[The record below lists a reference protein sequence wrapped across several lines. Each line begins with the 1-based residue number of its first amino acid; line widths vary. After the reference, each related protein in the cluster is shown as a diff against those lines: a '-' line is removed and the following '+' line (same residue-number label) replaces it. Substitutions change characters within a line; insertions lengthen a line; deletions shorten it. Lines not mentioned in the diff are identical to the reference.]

1 MKKKKKKNVR
11 KQRKRIEEKKKRRE
25 RKKEKREKWREGTKQ
40 TSAVHQATEFRG
52 CLLATSPVQAR
63 VGRERARER
72 ENEFDEGRESNWQR
86 SRT

>member
-1 MKKKKKKNVR
+1 MYENNANGSKKKK
-11 KQRKRIEEKKKRRE
+11 EKKKT
-25 RKKEKREKWREGTKQ
+25 KWREGTKQ

-52 CLLATSPVQAR
+52 CLLATSPVEAR